1 MTSLEDE
8 VVMNLVR
15 KNENVMFDAKLA
27 ETFELFARPHA
38 PDRVVRGA
46 EDEELDFIFNDFAL
60 EVVEVDLI
68 ASVVPQDEVVAH
80 DDATIRANRIRE
92 GIVDRLLNQNR
103 IPRLGEGAN
112 ALRHGKDDAGGNEP
126 PFPRRFESM
135 SLLHPRADR
144 FVIARRRR
152 RISENAAFD
161 HFARRVLHVRGR
173 LEIHVG
179 NPERQKILRFA
190 E

>member
-15 KNENVMFDAKLA
+15 KNENVMFDAKIA
-27 ETFELFARPHA
+27 EAFELFARPHA
-38 PDRVVRGA
+38 PNRVVRRA
-46 EDEELDFIFNDFAL
+46 EDEKLDLILNDFAL
-60 EVVEVDLI
+60 EVVEVDFI
-68 ASVVPQDEVVAH
+68 ASVVPQDEVVTH
-80 DDATIRANRIRE
+80 DDAAIRADRIRE
-92 GIVDRLLNQNR
+92 GIIDRLLNQNR
-103 IPRLGEGAN
+103 VPPLGEGAN
-112 ALRHGKDDAGGNEP
+112 ALRHGKDDAGRDEP
-126 PFPRRFESM
+126 PFPRRLESM

-144 FVIARRRR
+144 VVIARRRR

-179 NPERQKILRFA
+179 DPERQKILRLA